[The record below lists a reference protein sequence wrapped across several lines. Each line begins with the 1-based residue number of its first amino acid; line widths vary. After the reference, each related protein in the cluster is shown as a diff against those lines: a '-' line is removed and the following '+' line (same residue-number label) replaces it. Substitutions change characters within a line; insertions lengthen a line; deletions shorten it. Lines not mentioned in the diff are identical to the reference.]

1 MKIRKAI
8 IPAAGLGTRFLPA
21 TKTLPKEM
29 LPIIDKPAIQY
40 IIEEAVASGIEEIL
54 IVTGRGKYAIED
66 HFDKSYELED
76 ILLKRHQF
84 EHLHEIQQISSLAS
98 IYYVRQKDPLGLGD
112 AILCGKSFIGDE
124 PFAVLLGDDIVHAET
139 PLLQQLIDVAITYHS
154 PALAIS
160 EVEESDISKYGI
172 IRPAL
177 PPLKENIYKIDA
189 LVEKP
194 HPDYAPSRYAIMGRY
209 ILPPSIFSIL
219 EHNTPEKGKELQL
232 TDAIAELNKQT
243 SILGLD
249 FAGIRYDI
257 GDKLGFIKAT
267 IDFSLLREEMREEIL
282 AFCKKKLD
290 MFTKEKKN

>member
-29 LPIIDKPAIQY
+29 LPIIDKPTIQY

-66 HFDKSYELED
+66 HFDRSYELED
-76 ILLKRHQF
+76 TLLKRHQF
-84 EHLHEIQQISSLAS
+84 QYLHEIQQISSLAS

-112 AILCGKSFIGDE
+112 AILCGKNFVGNE
-124 PFAVLLGDDIVHAET
+124 PFAVLLGDDIIHSET
-139 PLLQQLIDVAITYHS
+139 PLLKQLLHVTNEYDS
-154 PALAIS
+154 PVLAVS
-160 EVEESDISKYGI
+160 EVDECDVSKYGI
-172 IRPAL
+172 INPVL
-177 PPLKENIYKIDA
+177 PPIKKNVYKIDD

-194 HPDYAPSRYAIMGRY
+194 HPDFAPSRYAIMGRY
-209 ILPPSIFSIL
+209 ILPPSIFEIL
-219 EHNTPEKGKELQL
+219 ENTAPEKGKELQL

-243 SILGLD
+243 SILALN
-249 FAGIRYDI
+249 FAGTRYDI

-267 IDFSLLREEMREEIL
+267 IDFSLLREEMKEEIL
-282 AFCKKKLD
+282 AFCKEKID
-290 MFTKEKKN
+290 MFTRKEK